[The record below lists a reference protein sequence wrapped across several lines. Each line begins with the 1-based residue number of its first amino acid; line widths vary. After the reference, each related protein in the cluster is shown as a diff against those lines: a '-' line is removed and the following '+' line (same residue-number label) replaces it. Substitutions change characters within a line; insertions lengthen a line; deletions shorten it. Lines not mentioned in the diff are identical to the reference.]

1 MFLQLNHQ
9 RLEVFKLSQKFVLE
23 CYKLTK
29 IFPADEKFAM
39 VQQIR
44 RAALSVHL
52 NVAEGCSRKSLAE
65 RKRFFEISRGSI
77 IEIDAAPDIAS
88 ALGYCY
94 QEKLM
99 DLGHYMLDCFKMLS
113 SLIQKDTAP
122 YIHIHY

>member
-23 CYKLTK
+23 CYKLIK
-29 IFPADEKFAM
+29 MFPADEKFAM

-77 IEIDAAPDIAS
+77 IEIDAALDIAS

-113 SLIQKDTAP
+113 SAGSRPTGCLG
-122 YIHIHY
+122 